1 MCRDACAGKSFIANS
16 STMKWRKQFFF
27 LCALVSVFA
36 LNAWSQDAPD
46 SQAVRPSGVSG
57 PVRKAKAVT
66 AKDTEDADVESTA
79 AHKTK
84 TSKST
89 HAASHRKRAKEKETE
104 ESIPA
109 PTEYTPEG
117 IPKTS
122 AASAIVVDANS
133 GKILYEKNADQ
144 TRVPAST
151 QKLLTALVVAESGFL
166 ERTVTVQVVDTLA
179 EPVKLNIKAGDTYQR
194 IDLLRALL
202 VKSPNDVARCLA
214 RDNAGSIEAF
224 AEIMNRRAQQLG
236 AVHSHLAESGFLER
250 TVTVQVVDTL
260 AEPVKLNIKAGDT
273 YQRIDLLRA
282 LLVKSP
288 NDVARCLARDNA
300 GSIEAFAQIM
310 NRRAQELGAVH
321 SHFVNPNGLP
331 IPGQYSTARDLSLIA
346 RAAYAN
352 PTIRSIVCLP
362 QLVFRYANG
371 RTRELENTNK
381 LLRRLPYC
389 NGMKTG
395 YTDAAGKCLI
405 ASGTRPGKDVIV
417 VVLGDSSSKVWRDA
431 SALLSWGLLM

>member
-1 MCRDACAGKSFIANS
+1 M
-16 STMKWRKQFFF
+16 MWRKRLFP

-36 LNAWSQDAPD
+36 LNAWSQDAAD
-46 SQAVRPSGVSG
+46 SQAVRPSGVTG
-57 PVRKAKAVT
+57 PIRKAKAVT

-79 AHKTK
+79 ARKTK

-89 HAASHRKRAKEKETE
+89 HATSHRKRAKTKESE

-122 AASAIVVDANS
+122 AASVIVVDANS
-133 GKILYEKNADQ
+133 GKTLYEKNADQ
-144 TRVPAST
+144 IRVPAST
-151 QKLLTALVVAESGFL
+151 QKLLTALIVAESGFL
-166 ERTVTVQVVDTLA
+166 DRTVTVQPVDTLA

-214 RDNAGSIEAF
+214 RDNAGSIGAF
-224 AEIMNRRAQQLG
+224 AE
-236 AVHSHLAESGFLER
+236 V
-250 TVTVQVVDTL
+250 
-260 AEPVKLNIKAGDT
+260 
-273 YQRIDLLRA
+273 
-282 LLVKSP
+282 
-288 NDVARCLARDNA
+288 
-300 GSIEAFAQIM
+300 M

-331 IPGQYSTARDLSLIA
+331 VPGQYSTARDLSLVA

-371 RTRELENTNK
+371 RTRELENTDK
-381 LLRRLPYC
+381 LLRRVPYC

-417 VVLGDSSSKVWRDA
+417 VVLGDSSSRVWRDA

>member
-1 MCRDACAGKSFIANS
+1 
-16 STMKWRKQFFF
+16 MKLRNRIWI
-27 LCALVSVFA
+27 LCAFVLVSA
-36 LNAWSQDAPD
+36 LGAWAQEGVDPE
-46 SQAVRPSGVSG
+46 AVRPSGVSG

-66 AKDTEDADVESTA
+66 SRDTEDTDAETTPTRKA
-79 AHKTK
+79 K

-89 HAASHRKRAKEKETE
+89 HASSHRKRTKAKEPE

-109 PTEYTPEG
+109 ATEYTPDG

-122 AASAIVVDANS
+122 AASVIVEDANT

-144 TRVPAST
+144 IRPAAST

-166 ERTVTVQVVDTLA
+166 DRPVTVQPTDTMA
-179 EPVKLNIKAGDTYQR
+179 EPVKLNIRAGDTYQR

-214 RDNAGSIEAF
+214 RDNAGSVAAF
-224 AEIMNRRAQQLG
+224 AEAMNRRAQG
-236 AVHSHLAESGFLER
+236 
-250 TVTVQVVDTL
+250 
-260 AEPVKLNIKAGDT
+260 
-273 YQRIDLLRA
+273 
-282 LLVKSP
+282 
-288 NDVARCLARDNA
+288 
-300 GSIEAFAQIM
+300 
-310 NRRAQELGAVH
+310 LGAVH

-331 IPGQYSTARDLSLIA
+331 VPGQYSSARDLALIA

-352 PTIRSIVCLP
+352 STIRSIVCLP

-405 ASGTRPGKDVIV
+405 ASGSRAGREVIV
-417 VVLGDSSSKVWRDA
+417 VVLGDSSSRVWRDA
-431 SALLSWGLLM
+431 SALLSWGLWL

>member
-1 MCRDACAGKSFIANS
+1 MTIRRARPKIVIAVLPDMRSSACADKSFVANFPS
-16 STMKWRKQFFF
+16 MMWRKRFFF

-36 LNAWSQDAPD
+36 LSAWSQDASD
-46 SQAVRPSGVSG
+46 SQAVRPSGMSG

-66 AKDTEDADVESTA
+66 KDTDDADNESTPA
-79 AHKTK
+79 RKTK
-84 TSKST
+84 ASKST
-89 HAASHRKRAKEKETE
+89 HSASHRKRAKAKETE
-104 ESIPA
+104 EPIPA

-122 AASAIVVDANS
+122 AASVIVVDANS
-133 GKILYEKNADQ
+133 GRILYEKNADQ
-144 TRVPAST
+144 TRAAAST
-151 QKLLTALVVAESGFL
+151 QKLLTALIVAESGFL
-166 ERTVTVQVVDTLA
+166 DRTVTVQPADTLA

-214 RDNAGSIEAF
+214 RDNAGSVEAF
-224 AEIMNRRAQQLG
+224 AE
-236 AVHSHLAESGFLER
+236 
-250 TVTVQVVDTL
+250 
-260 AEPVKLNIKAGDT
+260 
-273 YQRIDLLRA
+273 
-282 LLVKSP
+282 
-288 NDVARCLARDNA
+288 
-300 GSIEAFAQIM
+300 IM

-331 IPGQYSTARDLSLIA
+331 VPGQYSSARDLSLIA

-417 VVLGDSSSKVWRDA
+417 VVLGDSSSHVWRDA
-431 SALLSWGLLM
+431 SALLSWSLWM

>member
-1 MCRDACAGKSFIANS
+1 M
-16 STMKWRKQFFF
+16 WRKRFFF

-36 LNAWSQDAPD
+36 LSAWSQDAAD
-46 SQAVRPSGVSG
+46 SQAVRPGGISG

-66 AKDTEDADVESTA
+66 AKDTDDADSESTPA
-79 AHKTK
+79 RKTK

-89 HAASHRKRAKEKETE
+89 HAASHRKRAKTKGTE

-122 AASAIVVDANS
+122 AASVIVVDANS

-151 QKLLTALVVAESGFL
+151 QKLLTALIVAESGFL
-166 ERTVTVQVVDTLA
+166 DRTVTVQPVDTLA

-202 VKSPNDVARCLA
+202 VKSPNDVARCLG

-224 AEIMNRRAQQLG
+224 AE
-236 AVHSHLAESGFLER
+236 
-250 TVTVQVVDTL
+250 
-260 AEPVKLNIKAGDT
+260 
-273 YQRIDLLRA
+273 
-282 LLVKSP
+282 
-288 NDVARCLARDNA
+288 
-300 GSIEAFAQIM
+300 IM

-331 IPGQYSTARDLSLIA
+331 VPGQYSTARDLSIIA

-417 VVLGDSSSKVWRDA
+417 VVLGDSSSRVWRDA
-431 SALLSWGLLM
+431 SALLSWGLWM

>member
-1 MCRDACAGKSFIANS
+1 
-16 STMKWRKQFFF
+16 MKLSRNWFRF
-27 LCALVSVFA
+27 LCVLLLSLAPSL
-36 LNAWSQDAPD
+36 WSQDAAD

-57 PVRKAKAVT
+57 PVRKAKAVAAKDKVAKASASDDEQDADAEPT
-66 AKDTEDADVESTA
+66 PARKTKSSKSTHTRSHRSRAKAKDTEDT
-79 AHKTK
+79 
-84 TSKST
+84 
-89 HAASHRKRAKEKETE
+89 
-104 ESIPA
+104 IPA

-117 IPKTS
+117 IPRTS
-122 AASAIVVDANS
+122 AASVIVVDANS
-133 GKILYEKNADQ
+133 GKILYEKNPDQ
-144 TRVPAST
+144 FRAPAST
-151 QKLLTALVVAESGFL
+151 QKLLTALIVAESGFL
-166 ERTVTVQVVDTLA
+166 DRQVTVQPTDTNA

-224 AEIMNRRAQQLG
+224 AEVMNRRAQQ
-236 AVHSHLAESGFLER
+236 
-250 TVTVQVVDTL
+250 
-260 AEPVKLNIKAGDT
+260 
-273 YQRIDLLRA
+273 
-282 LLVKSP
+282 
-288 NDVARCLARDNA
+288 
-300 GSIEAFAQIM
+300 
-310 NRRAQELGAVH
+310 LGAVH

-331 IPGQYSTARDLSLIA
+331 VPGQYSTARDLALIA

-362 QLVFRYANG
+362 QLVFRFANG

-417 VVLGDSSSKVWRDA
+417 VVLGDSSSHVWRDA
-431 SALLSWGLLM
+431 SALLSWSLWM